1 MTTNLFDR
9 VDGAEPSGEPLRPG
23 AVLLRG
29 FALRSAASCLG
40 ALRALTAQAPFR
52 HMVTPGGLRM
62 SVGMTNCGG
71 LGWISDSTGYRYSP
85 TDPESGKPWPQ
96 MPDCFSRLATDAAA
110 SAGFS
115 GFHPDAC
122 LINRYEVGSRLSL
135 HQDKDEKDF
144 TAPIVSVSLGMPAVF
159 QLGGFK
165 RADRPLRLPV
175 EHGDVLV
182 WGGSARLL
190 FHGIMPLKQ
199 GLHAVLGAYRVN
211 LTFRKAG

>member
-1 MTTNLFDR
+1 
-9 VDGAEPSGEPLRPG
+9 
-23 AVLLRG
+23 
-29 FALRSAASCLG
+29 
-40 ALRALTAQAPFR
+40 
-52 HMVTPGGLRM
+52 
-62 SVGMTNCGG
+62 
-71 LGWISDSTGYRYSP
+71 
-85 TDPESGKPWPQ
+85 